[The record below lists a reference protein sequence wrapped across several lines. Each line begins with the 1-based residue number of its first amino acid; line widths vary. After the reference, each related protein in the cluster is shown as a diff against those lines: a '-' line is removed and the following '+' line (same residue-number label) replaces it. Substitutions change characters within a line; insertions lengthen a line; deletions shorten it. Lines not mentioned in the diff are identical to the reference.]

1 MQADDK
7 RPRSGRLVPLGAYIE
22 ELFHACGR
30 PFPPSAHAKR
40 HRSSDRLPEDGQGGY
55 IHLERSVGSQ
65 SEQLFCA
72 PFFAIPLPDG
82 AACVSDYGGN
92 RLCIVSKSGA
102 IVTIGKDGDVIGD
115 LIHPQGLAL
124 GADGSLFVVDGSG
137 RIQVLDDEGNA
148 VRSFSGTTQPYGD
161 AALLHRFDD
170 DVWLPHPRHSSS
182 VEQPASCLAPGD
194 LSTPNP
200 ATLPPLTPP
209 PSAARPGAV
218 AYVSQAATQ
227 PYALALGHDGR
238 VYVSDN
244 HLHRVV
250 CYRPDGEFAFD
261 FGSCGSAPGELRDP
275 RGLAVHSRQVWVAD
289 MCNHRVSIFSL
300 RGRPIRHIGRFGD
313 GPSEFQHP
321 VGVAHAMDLLLVSEY
336 TGARIQILTPSGG
349 CLQII
354 QEPFEG
360 AYLGALGADARR
372 VSVTDSQS
380 RLHCFYLHRRGEE
393 AAVAPPFAP
402 DEEDG
407 GPLVLAPARDKVRE
421 EATRTEQQRRT
432 RAGRIALALAATD
445 YRDVLSSL
453 TRDDVAALVPAAH
466 EHATHHPELYSLP
479 PVRSADDLM
488 DDLEQYLNGTA
499 PPLGPPH

>member
-1 MQADDK
+1 M
-7 RPRSGRLVPLGAYIE
+7 GNL
-22 ELFHACGR
+22 
-30 PFPPSAHAKR
+30 
-40 HRSSDRLPEDGQGGY
+40 
-55 IHLERSVGSQ
+55 HL
-65 SEQLFCA
+65 
-72 PFFAIPLPDG
+72 
-82 AACVSDYGGN
+82 
-92 RLCIVSKSGA
+92 
-102 IVTIGKDGDVIGD
+102 T
-115 LIHPQGLAL
+115 
-124 GADGSLFVVDGSG
+124 
-137 RIQVLDDEGNA
+137 
-148 VRSFSGTTQPYGD
+148 
-161 AALLHRFDD
+161 
-170 DVWLPHPRHSSS
+170 
-182 VEQPASCLAPGD
+182 
-194 LSTPNP
+194 
-200 ATLPPLTPP
+200 
-209 PSAARPGAV
+209 
-218 AYVSQAATQ
+218 
-227 PYALALGHDGR
+227 
-238 VYVSDN
+238 
-244 HLHRVV
+244 
-250 CYRPDGEFAFD
+250 
-261 FGSCGSAPGELRDP
+261 GSCGSAPGELRDP

-453 TRDDVAALVPAAH
+453 TRMMWQL
-466 EHATHHPELYSLP
+466 
-479 PVRSADDLM
+479 RSSR
-488 DDLEQYLNGTA
+488 
-499 PPLGPPH
+499 P

>member
-170 DVWLPHPRHSSS
+170 DVWLPPWSQLISRAACLVFGTRGPEHSK
-182 VEQPASCLAPGD
+182 SCDIAAPD
-194 LSTPNP
+194 
-200 ATLPPLTPP
+200 PP

-244 HLHRVV
+244 HL
-250 CYRPDGEFAFD
+250 
-261 FGSCGSAPGELRDP
+261 
-275 RGLAVHSRQVWVAD
+275 Q
-289 MCNHRVSIFSL
+289 
-300 RGRPIRHIGRFGD
+300 GR
-313 GPSEFQHP
+313 
-321 VGVAHAMDLLLVSEY
+321 LLS
-336 TGARIQILTPSGG
+336 
-349 CLQII
+349 
-354 QEPFEG
+354 
-360 AYLGALGADARR
+360 
-372 VSVTDSQS
+372 
-380 RLHCFYLHRRGEE
+380 
-393 AAVAPPFAP
+393 
-402 DEEDG
+402 
-407 GPLVLAPARDKVRE
+407 
-421 EATRTEQQRRT
+421 TRW
-432 RAGRIALALAATD
+432 GICI
-445 YRDVLSSL
+445 
-453 TRDDVAALVPAAH
+453 
-466 EHATHHPELYSLP
+466 
-479 PVRSADDLM
+479 
-488 DDLEQYLNGTA
+488 
-499 PPLGPPH
+499 